1 MFRIH
6 AHLNYS
12 NVKSPS
18 LIPTN
23 FSQKLTEN
31 HTENCRKNEA
41 DKNHAQP
48 SQTGDGGF
56 SSCCNIM
63 SHPVYTP
70 ICPTKPQVPI
80 PEETAGPFICNLKI
94 QVAIG
99 PVMAEAKVG
108 GIQILDFYRCYPSEA
123 YWFRYPVP
131 PVHPI
136 GFL

>member
-18 LIPTN
+18 LIQPI
-23 FSQKLTEN
+23 FRKSSQKITLRTAGR
-31 HTENCRKNEA
+31 TKQIRIM
-41 DKNHAQP
+41 P
-48 SQTGDGGF
+48 SQ
-56 SSCCNIM
+56 SNPVMAVLVPAAISL
-63 SHPVYTP
+63 SYPVYTP

-80 PEETAGPFICNLKI
+80 PEETVGPFICNLKI

-108 GIQILDFYRCYPSEA
+108 GIQIFGFFTML
-123 YWFRYPVP
+123 
-131 PVHPI
+131 PI
-136 GFL
+136 

>member
-18 LIPTN
+18 LIQPI
-23 FSQKLTEN
+23 FRKSSQKITLRTAGR
-31 HTENCRKNEA
+31 TKQIRIM
-41 DKNHAQP
+41 P
-48 SQTGDGGF
+48 SQ
-56 SSCCNIM
+56 SNPVMAVLVPAAISL

-99 PVMAEAKVG
+99 QVMAEAKVG
-108 GIQILDFYRCYPSEA
+108 GIQIFGFFTML
-123 YWFRYPVP
+123 
-131 PVHPI
+131 PI
-136 GFL
+136 